1 MAGRATLTTLPSRVA
16 MKTPTDTAEN
26 PHQGERA
33 EPAAIEARELTRFA
47 PMAGPVMFARP

>member
-1 MAGRATLTTLPSRVA
+1 

-33 EPAAIEARELTRFA
+33 EPVNIEVFELTRFA
-47 PMAGPVMFARP
+47 AMAGPVMFARP

>member
-1 MAGRATLTTLPSRVA
+1 LTTLPSRVA

-47 PMAGPVMFARP
+47 PMPGPVMFARP